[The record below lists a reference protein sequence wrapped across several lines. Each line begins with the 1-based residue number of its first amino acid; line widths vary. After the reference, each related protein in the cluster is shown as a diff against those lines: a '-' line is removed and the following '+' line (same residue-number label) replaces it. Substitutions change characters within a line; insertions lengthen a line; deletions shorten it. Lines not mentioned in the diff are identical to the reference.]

1 MLHSP
6 TMNSTI
12 HRRVRVLRRF
22 HIASLALAIYLA
34 GAVGCDARRGVD
46 PEVDH
51 SEIEALL
58 RTYLPKLGEAYATQD
73 TSVLEGLAVAKEMS
87 RIELR
92 TRELDA
98 NGQVYE
104 PIFREITVEDV
115 SVWNY
120 SNAFVTTL
128 EVWDVS
134 SYTVGSHILVNQSL
148 GQRNRVKYQLKRRDD
163 SWVILYRELD
173 QTFEP

>member
-1 MLHSP
+1 MPVS
-6 TMNSTI
+6 
-12 HRRVRVLRRF
+12 R
-22 HIASLALAIYLA
+22 
-34 GAVGCDARRGVD
+34 RRGLLAVSIVAVFSLLGLAACDGTGGID

-58 RTYLPKLGEAYATQD
+58 RSYLPKLGEAYATQNTD
-73 TSVLEGLAVAKEMS
+73 LLEGMAVAKEMS

-104 PIFREITVEDV
+104 PVFREVTVEDV

-134 SYTVGSHILVNQSL
+134 SYTIGSHLLVNQSL
-148 GQRNRVKYQLKRRDD
+148 GQRNRVKYQLKRKGD